1 MKKAFLMI
9 FAALILSSCASST
22 PKVKQSSVDFANAET
37 PEGEKLICVSE
48 YKTGS
53 HIKTKTCMTQA
64 EKDEARKHSEE
75 FVNKLK
81 RSPEFK
87 GEGAG

>member
-1 MKKAFLMI
+1 MKKIFLI
-9 FAALILSSCASST
+9 LFAALILSSCAPST
-22 PKVKQSSVDFANAET
+22 PKIKQSSVDFDNAVTED
-37 PEGEKLICVSE
+37 GEKLICVSE

-64 EKDEARKHSEE
+64 EKDAARINSEE

-81 RSPEFK
+81 RTPEFK
-87 GEGAG
+87 GEGRG